1 MRSALAISIISFLF
15 LGKKMQSNFYGT
27 LTPSTPN
34 YTVSTGFVSSVYD
47 AVGKQN
53 ITVQSGA
60 SLAFL
65 GAIGNNTLTL
75 HGNAAEW
82 QVLRD
87 GSTAIFIHSNGDRIE
102 IPAILD
108 AQTIIFADTSAQLI
122 INTSG
127 QTATVNLGTQ
137 TLTTSASA
145 LSAWDNTSQVGGT
158 AQAPWSLVM
167 SATVHVN
174 NGSKTSSQAMTF
186 VSDGTAQGSDYLS
199 TALGS
204 GFTTTADLSKAIY
217 WNSNGLY
224 STDGSLSGTVTLS
237 NTANLQLTPVV
248 LNNQIALLSTANN
261 APGLVTDGTLAGTQ
275 ESTLAFGYWYRTVD
289 TQNSVIWTVAN
300 SLPYGYELAKI
311 SVGNH
316 GLESTMV
323 KDINPGS
330 SSSNPKLNVILPNG
344 KLIFRADDGVH
355 GAEPWVSDGSAAGT
369 FMLADFY
376 GSSGQSSPSQ
386 FTAFGTKVAFTANIF
401 LSGSKANSYYGQEL
415 AFTDGTVAG
424 TTFLDIYAGSSSSSP
439 TILGVVGNQLY
450 FTATAPN
457 ASNVVTQGI
466 YSTDGTTFTRLA
478 DITANAAL
486 LGWTSS
492 MAYFQATDSL
502 HGSEL
507 WAVAL
512 DGSSAL
518 TLTKDLLSGIGSGLP
533 NSTSAFIL
541 NGKLLF
547 NAYTSASAQGFFVS
561 DGSTNG
567 TLQLGESAAINH
579 VTIGNTLIFTDSQGV
594 HAVDLSTALPTAITL
609 ATGAYS
615 APSTGSL
622 QSDSNQAFF
631 VTPTG
636 DLYASAGSLAQTT
649 LLASHVG
656 KFKVLQENALY
667 FIQQTNT
674 TLSLWYSDGTGAG
687 THYIEDLP
695 TSSLSDY
702 NLDSAV
708 AVRSPGTPAPADI
721 TAPSLLAAVVNG
733 ALLTLSY
740 TDSHSLDSSHAPLAS
755 AFTLTGTSATVTSVT
770 VNATQKTISLTL
782 SAAVASN
789 DVLSLS
795 YTDPSSGNDVNAIQD
810 IAGND
815 AASIVQRAVS
825 NTTADTLAPVFAT
838 ASVNGNTL
846 VMTYTDNSALD
857 TSQLPLATA
866 FSLSGTSATVTSVT
880 VNAEQKTVSLTLSA
894 EVTSNDVLS
903 LSYTDPSSGNDVNAI
918 QDIAGNDA
926 LSITQTSVTNNTV
939 ADTVAP
945 SFVAA
950 VVNGVLLTL
959 SYTDSHSLD
968 SSHAPLASAFTLTG
982 TSATV
987 TSVTVNAE
995 QKTIS
1000 LTLSAA
1006 VTSNDVL
1013 SLSYT
1018 DPSSGNDVNAIQDI
1032 AGNDAASIVQRA
1044 VSNTTADTLAPV
1056 FATASVN
1063 GNTLVMTYTDG
1074 SVLDASHVPLA
1085 TAFTLTGTSAT
1096 VTSVTVNAEQKTISL
1111 TLSAEVTSND
1121 VLSLS
1126 YTDPSAGNDINAI
1139 QDIAGNDALSITP
1152 TSVTN
1157 NTVADTVAPSFVA
1170 AVVNGALLTLSYT
1183 DSHSLDSSHAP
1194 LASAFTLT
1202 GTSATV
1208 TSVTVNAEQKTISL
1222 TLSAAV
1228 TSNDVLSLS
1237 YTDPSSGNDVNA
1249 IQDIAGNDAASIVQ
1263 RAVSNTT
1270 ADTLAPVFATASVNG
1285 NTLVMTYT
1293 DGSVLDASHVP
1304 LATAFT
1310 LTGTSATVTSV
1321 TVNATQKTVSLTL
1334 SAAVTSNDVLSISY
1348 TDPSAGND
1356 VNAIQDAYG
1365 NDALSIATQA
1375 VVNNTLAKVAW
1386 TLLMKNDAVLYS
1398 SDGTPDGTGAISSNG
1413 PSNAYQAQLIVN
1425 GDQSKAIYTLP
1436 TDYKMGYAYLGSVF
1450 GTDGTTAGTVKL
1462 GDNIPVSTPYVF
1474 GNTFALL
1481 GSNTDTSL
1489 ITDGTLLGSHTLTT
1503 NLSSTLKV
1511 DYTAK
1516 TLWSANT
1523 SAPYGTEL
1531 YRTVLSD
1538 TGATTVMV
1546 KDINP
1551 GSSYSYP
1558 VLGVILPNGKLIFS
1572 ADDGVHDAEPWVSDG
1587 SAAGTFM
1594 LADLWDDSYIHFTP
1608 LPRQFTAFG
1617 TKVAFTAVIYNEAN
1631 SYGHELA
1638 FTDGTVAGTTYLDIY
1653 PGSSSSSPTILGVVG
1668 NQLYFTATA
1677 PNASNVVTQG
1687 IYSTDGTTF
1696 TRLADIGSSGESLL
1710 ALTSSIAYFK
1720 VSDSVHGE
1728 ELWAA
1733 NLTTHSFALVKD
1745 ILLGS
1750 GSALAATSSFSV
1762 ANQLAFTAYT
1772 SDTAQGFFISD
1783 GTDSGTVQIGNSLP
1797 TSHVTIGNTLVFA
1810 DSQGVH
1816 ALSLG
1821 NSTPVV
1827 KDLTNSVSTL
1837 LSNDLDQ
1844 AFFLTAA
1851 KGLYVS
1857 DGTVTTQLASNI
1869 TQFKVV
1875 AENAIYAIQDT
1886 NGLASLWFSDG
1897 TVSGTHAIENLANSA
1912 SSYDMANAVAIKT
1925 VGLWDVPV

>member
-1 MRSALAISIISFLF
+1 
-15 LGKKMQSNFYGT
+15 MQSNFYGT

-122 INTSG
+122 INTSS

-275 ESTLAFGYWYRTVD
+275 ESTLAFGYWNRTVD

-316 GLESTMV
+316 GLESTLV

-330 SSSNPKLNVILPNG
+330 SSGNPGLNVILPNG
-344 KLIFRADDGVH
+344 KLIFSADDGVH

-376 GSSGQSSPSQ
+376 GSSGSSSPSQ
-386 FTAFGTKVAFTANIF
+386 FTAFGTKVAFTANKV

-424 TTFLDIYAGSSSSSP
+424 TTYLDIYPGSNSSSP

-450 FTATAPN
+450 FTATVPN

-507 WAVAL
+507 WAFAL

-518 TLTKDLLSGIGSGLP
+518 TLTKDLLSGSGSGLP

-622 QSDSNQAFF
+622 QSDSHQAFF

-636 DLYASAGSLAQTT
+636 DLYASDGSLAQTT

-667 FIQQTNT
+667 FIQQTNS

-721 TAPSLLAAVVNG
+721 TAPSLLAAEVNG

-740 TDSHSLDSSHAPLAS
+740 ADSHSLDSAHAPLAS
-755 AFTLTGTSATVTSVT
+755 AFILTGTSATVTSVT
-770 VNATQKTISLTL
+770 VNADQKTISLTL

-789 DVLSLS
+789 DVLSIS

-880 VNAEQKTVSLTLSA
+880 VNATQKTVSLTLSA

-926 LSITQTSVTNNTV
+926 ASITQ
-939 ADTVAP
+939 
-945 SFVAA
+945 
-950 VVNGVLLTL
+950 
-959 SYTDSHSLD
+959 
-968 SSHAPLASAFTLTG
+968 
-982 TSATV
+982 
-987 TSVTVNAE
+987 
-995 QKTIS
+995 
-1000 LTLSAA
+1000 
-1006 VTSNDVL
+1006 
-1013 SLSYT
+1013 
-1018 DPSSGNDVNAIQDI
+1018 
-1032 AGNDAASIVQRA
+1032 
-1044 VSNTTADTLAPV
+1044 
-1056 FATASVN
+1056 
-1063 GNTLVMTYTDG
+1063 
-1074 SVLDASHVPLA
+1074 
-1085 TAFTLTGTSAT
+1085 
-1096 VTSVTVNAEQKTISL
+1096 
-1111 TLSAEVTSND
+1111 
-1121 VLSLS
+1121 
-1126 YTDPSAGNDINAI
+1126 
-1139 QDIAGNDALSITP
+1139 

-1208 TSVTVNAEQKTISL
+1208 TSVTVNAEQKTVSL

-1249 IQDIAGNDAASIVQ
+1249 IQDIAGNDATSIVQ

-1293 DGSVLDASHVP
+1293 DNSALDTSQLP

-1310 LTGTSATVTSV
+1310 LNGTSATVNSV
-1321 TVNATQKTVSLTL
+1321 TVNATQKTISLTL
-1334 SAAVTSNDVLSISY
+1334 SAVVTSNDVLSISY

-1356 VNAIQDAYG
+1356 VYAIQDIYG

-1386 TLLMKNDAVLYS
+1386 TLLMSSNAGLYS
-1398 SDGTPDGTGAISSNG
+1398 SDGTPDGTGAISSN
-1413 PSNAYQAQLIVN
+1413 SSSRYSIHLTVN
-1425 GDQSKAIYTLP
+1425 GDQTKAIYTLP
-1436 TDYKMGYAYLGSVF
+1436 SNYYYGDVYAVTASVF

-1462 GDNIPVSTPYVF
+1462 GDNIPVPTPYVF

-1481 GSNTDTSL
+1481 SPSSSTSF
-1489 ITDGTLLGSHTLTT
+1489 ITDGTLLGSHTVTT
-1503 NLSSTLKV
+1503 NLSYNQIV

-1551 GSSYSYP
+1551 GSSSSNP
-1558 VLGVILPNGKLIFS
+1558 GLNVILPNGKLIFS
-1572 ADDGVHDAEPWVSDG
+1572 ADDVHGAEPWVSDG

-1594 LADLWDDSYIHFTP
+1594 LADLWDSSYNYSP
-1608 LPRQFTAFG
+1608 PRQFTAFG
-1617 TKVAFTAVIYNEAN
+1617 TKVAFTALIINPIGSNAD
-1631 SYGHELA
+1631 SYYGIELA
-1638 FTDGTVAGTTYLDIY
+1638 FTDGTVAGTTFLDIY
-1653 PGSSSSSPTILGVVG
+1653 PGGNYSSPTILGVVD

-1677 PNASNVVTQG
+1677 PNADNVVTQG

-1696 TRLADIGSSGESLL
+1696 TRLADIGSGGASLL
-1710 ALTSSIAYFK
+1710 ALTSSMAYFK
-1720 VSDSVHGE
+1720 VSDSAHGE
-1728 ELWAA
+1728 ELWSA

-1772 SDTAQGFFISD
+1772 SDIAQGFFISD

-1827 KDLTNSVSTL
+1827 KDLTSSVSTL

-1844 AFFLTAA
+1844 AFFLTDA

-1857 DGTVTTQLASNI
+1857 DGSVTTQLASNI
-1869 TQFKVV
+1869 TQYKVV

>member
-75 HGNAAEW
+75 HSNAAEW

-137 TLTTSASA
+137 TLTTAASA
-145 LSAWDNTSQVGGT
+145 LSAWDNTNQVGGT
-158 AQAPWSLVM
+158 AQAPWSLIM
-167 SATVHVN
+167 SATVQVN

-199 TALGS
+199 TAPGS

-248 LNNQIALLSTANN
+248 LNNQIALLSTENN

-275 ESTLAFGYWYRTVD
+275 ESTLAFGYWNRTVD

-300 SLPYGYELAKI
+300 SSPYGYELAKI

-316 GLESTMV
+316 GLESMLV

-330 SSSNPKLNVILPNG
+330 SSGLYSSSMQGATLPNG
-344 KLIFRADDGVH
+344 KLIFSADDGVH

-369 FMLADFY
+369 FMLADLNSVSTGSKS
-376 GSSGQSSPSQ
+376 GSSSSQ
-386 FTAFGTKVAFTANIF
+386 FTVFGTKVAFTANIAT
-401 LSGSKANSYYGQEL
+401 SGSKNNNSYYGQEL
-415 AFTDGTVAG
+415 AFTDGSAAG
-424 TTFLDIYAGSSSSSP
+424 TTYLDIYPGSSSSSP

-457 ASNVVTQGI
+457 AANGESKGI
-466 YSTDGTTFTRLA
+466 YATDGTTFTRLA

-492 MAYFQATDSL
+492 MAYFQETDSL

-518 TLTKDLLSGIGSGLP
+518 TLTKDLLSGSGSGLP

-541 NGKLLF
+541 NEKLLF

-579 VTIGNTLIFTDSQGV
+579 VTLGNTLIFTDSQGV
-594 HAVDLSTALPTAITL
+594 HAVDLSTAIPTAITL
-609 ATGAYS
+609 ATGVYS
-615 APSTGSL
+615 ASSTGSL

-636 DLYASAGSLAQTT
+636 DLYASDGSLAQTT

-656 KFKVLQENALY
+656 KFKLLQENALY
-667 FIQQTNT
+667 FIQQTNS
-674 TLSLWYSDGTGAG
+674 TLSLWYSDGTAVG

-789 DVLSLS
+789 EVLSLS
-795 YTDPSSGNDVNAIQD
+795 YTDRSTSNDVNAIQD

-815 AASIVQRAVS
+815 ATSIVQRAVS

-846 VMTYTDNSALD
+846 ILSYTDGSVLD
-857 TSQLPLATA
+857 ANHLPLATA
-866 FSLSGTSATVTSVT
+866 FTLSGTSATVTSVT

-894 EVTSNDVLS
+894 EVTSNEVLS
-903 LSYTDPSSGNDVNAI
+903 LSYTDPSS
-918 QDIAGNDA
+918 
-926 LSITQTSVTNNTV
+926 
-939 ADTVAP
+939 
-945 SFVAA
+945 
-950 VVNGVLLTL
+950 
-959 SYTDSHSLD
+959 
-968 SSHAPLASAFTLTG
+968 
-982 TSATV
+982 
-987 TSVTVNAE
+987 
-995 QKTIS
+995 
-1000 LTLSAA
+1000 
-1006 VTSNDVL
+1006 
-1013 SLSYT
+1013 
-1018 DPSSGNDVNAIQDI
+1018 
-1032 AGNDAASIVQRA
+1032 
-1044 VSNTTADTLAPV
+1044 
-1056 FATASVN
+1056 
-1063 GNTLVMTYTDG
+1063 
-1074 SVLDASHVPLA
+1074 
-1085 TAFTLTGTSAT
+1085 
-1096 VTSVTVNAEQKTISL
+1096 
-1111 TLSAEVTSND
+1111 
-1121 VLSLS
+1121 
-1126 YTDPSAGNDINAI
+1126 GNDINAI
-1139 QDIAGNDALSITP
+1139 QDIAGNDALSITQ

-1208 TSVTVNAEQKTISL
+1208 TSVTVNATQKTISL

-1237 YTDPSSGNDVNA
+1237 YTDPSSDNDVNA

-1270 ADTLAPVFATASVNG
+1270 ADTLAPVFASASVNG

-1293 DGSVLDASHVP
+1293 DSSALDASQLP

-1310 LTGTSATVTSV
+1310 LSGTSATVTSV
-1321 TVNATQKTVSLTL
+1321 TVNATQKTISLTL

-1356 VNAIQDAYG
+1356 VYAIQDAYG
-1365 NDALSIATQA
+1365 NDALSITTQA

-1386 TLLMKNDAVLYS
+1386 TLLMNSNAGLYS
-1398 SDGTPDGTGAISSNG
+1398 SDGTPDGTGAISSNSSYG
-1413 PSNAYQAQLIVN
+1413 YNTTHLTVN
-1425 GDQSKAIYTLP
+1425 GDQSKAIHTLP
-1436 TDYKMGYAYLGSVF
+1436 TRYSSNDGVTGSVF

-1462 GDNIPVSTPYVF
+1462 GDNIPTSNPYVF

-1489 ITDGTLLGSHTLTT
+1489 ITDGTLLGSHTVTT
-1503 NLSSTLKV
+1503 NLSGTRIV
-1511 DYTAK
+1511 DYAAK

-1551 GSSYSYP
+1551 GSSSSFNYHGL
-1558 VLGVILPNGKLIFS
+1558 VGVILPNGKLIFS
-1572 ADDGVHDAEPWVSDG
+1572 ADDGVHGAEPWVSDG
-1587 SAAGTFM
+1587 SATGTFM
-1594 LADLWDDSYIHFTP
+1594 LADLYNNSGYNDGSSSS
-1608 LPRQFTAFG
+1608 QFTAFG

-1631 SYGHELA
+1631 SYGQELA

-1653 PGSSSSSPTILGVVG
+1653 PGGISSSPTILGVVG
-1668 NQLYFTATA
+1668 SQLYFTATA
-1677 PNASNVVTQG
+1677 PNADNVVTQG

-1696 TRLADIGSSGESLL
+1696 TRLTDIGSSGASLL
-1710 ALTSSIAYFK
+1710 ALTSSMAYFK
-1720 VSDSVHGE
+1720 VSDSAHGE
-1728 ELWAA
+1728 ELWSA

-1772 SDTAQGFFISD
+1772 SDIAQGFFISD

-1797 TSHVTIGNTLVFA
+1797 TSHVTIGNTLVFS

-1827 KDLTNSVSTL
+1827 KDLTSSVSTL

-1844 AFFLTAA
+1844 AFFLTDA

-1857 DGTVTTQLASNI
+1857 DGSVTTQLASNI
-1869 TQFKVV
+1869 TQYKVV

-1886 NGLASLWFSDG
+1886 NGQASLWFSDG
-1897 TVSGTHAIENLANSA
+1897 TLSGTHAIENLANSA

>member
-466 YSTDGTTFTRLA
+466 YATDGTTFTRLA

-795 YTDPSSGNDVNAIQD
+795 YTNPSSGNDVNAIQD

-950 VVNGVLLTL
+950 VVNGV
-959 SYTDSHSLD
+959 
-968 SSHAPLASAFTLTG
+968 
-982 TSATV
+982 
-987 TSVTVNAE
+987 
-995 QKTIS
+995 
-1000 LTLSAA
+1000 
-1006 VTSNDVL
+1006 
-1013 SLSYT
+1013 
-1018 DPSSGNDVNAIQDI
+1018 
-1032 AGNDAASIVQRA
+1032 
-1044 VSNTTADTLAPV
+1044 
-1056 FATASVN
+1056 
-1063 GNTLVMTYTDG
+1063 
-1074 SVLDASHVPLA
+1074 
-1085 TAFTLTGTSAT
+1085 
-1096 VTSVTVNAEQKTISL
+1096 
-1111 TLSAEVTSND
+1111 
-1121 VLSLS
+1121 
-1126 YTDPSAGNDINAI
+1126 
-1139 QDIAGNDALSITP
+1139 
-1152 TSVTN
+1152 
-1157 NTVADTVAPSFVA
+1157 
-1170 AVVNGALLTLSYT
+1170 LLTLSYT

-1523 SAPYGTEL
+1523 SAPYGREL

-1546 KDINP
+1546 KDINS
-1551 GSSYSYP
+1551 GSSSSLYYGR
-1558 VLGVILPNGKLIFS
+1558 VDGVILPNGKLIFS